1 MVFWLFM
8 CFAQTL
14 LRNLVVTRPVYLSD
28 DDSMITDACGALSH
42 KSANDA
48 EGYRAWQEV
57 CIARL

>member
-1 MVFWLFM
+1 M

-57 CIARL
+57 GIARL